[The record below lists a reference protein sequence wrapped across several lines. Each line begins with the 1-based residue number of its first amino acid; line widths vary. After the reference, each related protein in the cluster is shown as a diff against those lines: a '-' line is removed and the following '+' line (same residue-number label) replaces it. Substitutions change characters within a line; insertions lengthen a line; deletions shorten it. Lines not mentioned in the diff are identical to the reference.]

1 MASTAAWLGRVAFGV
16 FFVTSVIAV
25 WTAIL
30 VIAMSGDKDD
40 SRSSRG
46 SRSSAVWFN
55 VLDIVRLFSYM
66 NVYRSYDDDIEERR
80 DPNRMNFLESVFS
93 FMFGDGD
100 PNAEFDDLR
109 WNTIG
114 NYIRSHG
121 GVVVAEELA
130 PFLDLPEK
138 TDEESFVVDEGFML
152 PVLTRFE
159 GEPIV
164 NEQGQ
169 LVYVFPKFQ
178 TTAMSWMPRKQ
189 PPSTV
194 SHLAEQRWQFSKAKW
209 GQLALVASFAVANVI
224 GVSILDGLVYEQFAA
239 GAISIPLGL
248 PYLLMALQ
256 VYAWSFFAIPLFRWL
271 TNRWRNR
278 TIDTRNQRRARSAK
292 SLTLPS
298 ASLREKLE
306 SAQRLKKR
314 QFVSRKDVVYSSS
327 REMEEQSKKW
337 EEEDF
342 ERRLNE
348 IGQ

>member
-46 SRSSAVWFN
+46 SRSTAVWFN
-55 VLDIVRLFSYM
+55 VIDIMRLFSYM
-66 NVYRSYDDDIEERR
+66 NMYRSYDDNLEARR

-93 FMFGDGD
+93 YMFGDGD

-159 GEPIV
+159 GEPVV

-169 LVYVFPKFQ
+169 LAYVFPKFQ

-189 PPSTV
+189 PPTA
-194 SHLAEQRWQFSKAKW
+194 SHLAEQRWPFSKAK
-209 GQLALVASFAVANVI
+209 GTQLALVATFAVANVI
-224 GVSILDGLVYEQFAA
+224 GVSILDGIVYEQLAM
-239 GAISIPLGL
+239 GAISAPGL
-248 PYLLMALQ
+248 PYLMMALQ
-256 VYAWSFFAIPLFRWL
+256 VYAWSFFAIPVFRWFI
-271 TNRWRNR
+271 NRWRNR
-278 TIDTRNQRRARSAK
+278 TIDTRNQRRARSAS

-298 ASLREKLE
+298 ASLRQKLE

-314 QFVSRKDVVYSSS
+314 QFVSRKDVVFSSS
-327 REMEEQSKKW
+327 REMDEQTKKW
-337 EEEDF
+337 EEDDF
-342 ERRLNE
+342 KRRLNE